1 MILIYL
7 PVFSVPFME
16 EWIFGDLYS
25 AIQKILPSHLCVM
38 SFFFFP
44 VNRLYFFF
52 LINAYELFILSSWG

>member
-38 SFFFFP
+38 SFFFF
-44 VNRLYFFF
+44 LLIDFTLFF
-52 LINAYELFILSSWG
+52 L